1 MKNIQAFINNISVP
15 KTLKQLL
22 SYLEESDAY
31 VIEPLF
37 NDGEY
42 YESGW
47 TSWTAPRWAKI
58 GDIVFFMHAKTA
70 DYSLKC
76 LRKQVINEK
85 DSLTK
90 EAYSN
95 ALNFIERGLEFHK
108 TYGGKIFVVARVAEP
123 PEYHY
128 SNLSKDER
136 YWGSNLYAVMNRIFF
151 LEHPVDISKFRDFIT
166 ISRKGTITPVL
177 GDNFDKLRELII
189 SHGNN
194 VPDYL
199 IEANAAPFPM
209 SAVNSSNWLEL
220 CYEWRNRFILEE
232 QFRRF
237 YVDYFLR
244 ELSDNKRL
252 FAECRV
258 RKINLPDSFV
268 DNVIMFNS
276 KYLPVEIKININS
289 EADLFGQL
297 GKYCY
302 SDAMFTN
309 NGTKNAFNHERIYH
323 NNVLVMDTEDVYLYC
338 ESTQELKPVCK
349 LESIHEIQ
357 DIAGVRNEIAKLLSV

>member
-1 MKNIQAFINNISVP
+1 MKNIQAFITNVSVP
-15 KTLKQLL
+15 KTPEQLL
-22 SYLEESDAY
+22 YQMYERETY
-31 VIEPLF
+31 TIEFLF
-37 NDGEY
+37 EGGEDH
-42 YESGW
+42 EFGNW
-47 TSWTAPRWAKI
+47 TTPKWAKI

-70 DYSLKC
+70 GATLKS
-76 LRKQVINEK
+76 LRKQFIRDK
-85 DSLTK
+85 DL
-90 EAYSN
+90 YSPEEYDD
-95 ALNFIERGLEFHK
+95 ALNFIEHGLELHK
-108 TYGGKIFVVARVAEP
+108 VYGGKVFAIARITGA
-123 PEYHY
+123 PEYY
-128 SNLSKDER
+128 DESQDSKYWKSNI
-136 YWGSNLYAVMNRIFF
+136 YAEIRGVTL
-151 LEHPVDISKFRDFIT
+151 LEHLVDSSEFREFIT
-166 ISRKGTITPVL
+166 ISQSTITPVL
-177 GDNFDKLRELII
+177 GEKFDKLRELII

-199 IEANAAPFPM
+199 TEANAAPFPM

-258 RKINLPDSFV
+258 RKINVTDSFV
-268 DNVIMFNS
+268 DNVIMFNG

-338 ESTQELKPVCK
+338 DSTQELKPVCK
-349 LESIHEIQ
+349 LKSINEIQ
-357 DIAGVRNEIAKLLSV
+357 DIAEVRNEIVTLLSV